1 MKNRH
6 FQALLLALTFTCPTL
21 FADGSTSSNRE
32 ADLAIARD
40 EFVLK
45 SLSFSDDNR
54 QKALKFLDDLQPQLN
69 RLSNEAYLLAMLKT
83 AAFADNGH
91 EMLITANGWHPSQQ
105 LPLKLLWLQDGVL
118 VTRAAPAHADLL
130 GALVESIDGHEPET
144 IARDLQ
150 NYRGGPLAM
159 VRWDITWL
167 IEQAGMLH
175 AMGLAKAPDLV
186 QLRLRKADSST
197 IERTIA
203 FVPKSDIPDGMRP
216 HRQYSMLP
224 NASEQQKRWQTMRVP
239 AAEPWYLQQAEL
251 PYRLSTDEQLDA
263 LLLQLRLHFDTDGHS
278 LSEFIEQ
285 AIAAIEKNSAR
296 HLIVDLRFD
305 LGGNVDLT
313 QPLRPVIAKH
323 PFERI
328 VVLTGPH
335 TLSAGII
342 MAAELKQLGRER
354 VTIIGDEV
362 GDTLRFWSEGQQVCL
377 PNSQYC
383 FIRSTGV
390 WDLQHGCA
398 GEPACYGD
406 RFDVRVESLKP
417 DIYAPLT
424 VEVLRSGRDPA
435 MEAAAELLNS
445 R

>member
-83 AAFADNGH
+83 AAFAGNGH
-91 EMLITANGWHPSQQ
+91 DMLITGKGWHPSQQ
-105 LPLKLLWLQDGVL
+105 LPLRLLWLRDGVL

-130 GALVESIDGHEPET
+130 GAVVESIDGHEPET

-175 AMGLAKAPDLV
+175 AMGLAKAPDRL
-186 QLRLRKADSST
+186 QFRLRKADGSL
-197 IERTIA
+197 IERSVL
-203 FVPKSDIPDGMRP
+203 FVPKSAIPDGMRP
-216 HRQYSMLP
+216 HRQYSMQP
-224 NASEQQKRWQTMRVP
+224 NASEQQKGWQTMRVP
-239 AAEPWYLQQAEL
+239 TAEPWYLQQAEL
-251 PYRLSTDEQLDA
+251 PYRLSTDDQLNA

-377 PNSQYC
+377 PHSQYC

-424 VEVLRSGRDPA
+424 VAALRSGRDPA

>member
-1 MKNRH
+1 MSNESY
-6 FQALLLALTFTCPTL
+6 LLAL
-21 FADGSTSSNRE
+21 
-32 ADLAIARD
+32 
-40 EFVLK
+40 
-45 SLSFSDDNR
+45 
-54 QKALKFLDDLQPQLN
+54 
-69 RLSNEAYLLAMLKT
+69 LKT
-83 AAFADNGH
+83 AAFADTGH
-91 EMLITANGWHPSQQ
+91 EMLITAKGWHPSQQ

-118 VTRAAPAHADLL
+118 VTRAAPTHADLL
-130 GALVESIDGHEPET
+130 GAVVESIDGYEPEA
-144 IARDLQ
+144 IARELQ
-150 NYRGGPLAM
+150 NYRGGLLAM

-175 AMGLAKAPDLV
+175 AMGLAKAPDRL
-186 QLRLRKADSST
+186 QLRLRKADGSL
-197 IERTIA
+197 IERSVS
-203 FVPKSDIPDGMRP
+203 FVPKTAIPDGMRP
-216 HRQYSMLP
+216 HRQYSMQP
-224 NASEQQKRWQTMRVP
+224 NASEQKKGWQTMRVS
-239 AAEPWYLQQAEL
+239 AAEPWYLQQVDL
-251 PYRLSTDEQLDA
+251 PYRLGTDDQLNA
-263 LLLQLRLHFDTDGHS
+263 LLLQLRLHFDADGHS
-278 LSEFIEQ
+278 LSAFTAQ
-285 AIAAIEKNSAR
+285 AITAIETSTAR

-342 MAAELKQLGRER
+342 MAAELKQLGGER

-362 GDTLRFWSEGQQVCL
+362 GDSLRFWSEGQQVCL
-377 PNSQYC
+377 PHSQYC
-383 FIRSTGV
+383 FVRSTGV

-406 RFDVRVESLKP
+406 RYNVRVESLKP

-424 VEVLRSGRDPA
+424 VDALRSGRDPA
-435 MEAAAELLNS
+435 MEAAAELLKA